1 MTAVTIDA
9 NVVSGLGNKLTA
21 NPLLPIVGPVDIDG
35 VTVVNVVAPVVIPD
49 QAPIA
54 VATPIDINGLSVGN
68 VVAPVTITAT
78 NVDPES
84 PPFAL
89 NHARILYDSVLSQSS
104 VSVTGGTNGNYTLI
118 PNTAQR
124 YTFTNT
130 QTITFTL
137 PANVNIDT
145 FCVGA
150 HNLSG
155 QSLVV
160 NYSGATTGAF
170 TSFDSSQSPT
180 TNNAIM
186 FHRASELSVRR
197 IQLVV
202 TGTGTFYIGSIYA
215 GVALQMMRPFYGGHS
230 PAVLSKRTDFYSSD
244 SESGNFIG
252 VQVRRRALESNADW
266 KNLADTWYRA
276 YFVPFLNTAETLP
289 FYFAW
294 NLLEHPT
301 DVAYCKNVTD
311 ISPTYQGNRDL
322 MSVGI
327 PLIGIA

>member
-1 MTAVTIDA
+1 MPAVNINA
-9 NVVSGLGNKLTA
+9 NVVSGLGNKLTP
-21 NPLLPIVGPVDIDG
+21 NPLLPVNGPVDIDG
-35 VTVVNVVAPVVIPD
+35 NPVVDVSVPNVIS
-49 QAPIA
+49 
-54 VATPIDINGLSVGN
+54 AT
-68 VVAPVTITAT
+68 A
-78 NVDPES
+78 VDPES

-89 NHARILYDSVLSQSS
+89 NHARILYDSLLGQSS
-104 VSVTGGTNGNYTLI
+104 VAVTGGTNGNYTLI

-130 QTITFTL
+130 QTITYTL
-137 PANVNIDT
+137 PSNVSIDT
-145 FCVGA
+145 FCVGS

-155 QSLVV
+155 QSLAV
-160 NYSGATTGAF
+160 NYSSATTGGF
-170 TSFDSSQSPT
+170 TSFAPSQSPT
-180 TNNAIM
+180 TNNATM
-186 FHRASELSVRR
+186 FHIATAVSVRR
-197 IQLVV
+197 IQLVI
-202 TGTGTFYIGSIYA
+202 TGTGSFYIGSIYA

-244 SESGNFIG
+244 TESGNFIG

-266 KNLADTWYRA
+266 KNLPDTWYRA

-327 PLIGIA
+327 PLVGIA